1 MHGWCTLDPLCVS
14 FVQDPIHEEGRQK
27 FEDFEIIPALPP
39 KMLEFKDILNF
50 KGWND
55 KPISHK
61 KS

>member
-1 MHGWCTLDPLCVS
+1 
-14 FVQDPIHEEGRQK
+14 VQVPIHEEGRQK
-27 FEDFEIIPALPP
+27 FEDFEISPP
-39 KMLEFKDILNF
+39 PKKMLEFKDILNF

>member
-1 MHGWCTLDPLCVS
+1 
-14 FVQDPIHEEGRQK
+14 VQDPIHEEGRQK